1 MLIHLL
7 FSINSTIHCFPN
19 HSVPL
24 LITSR
29 WFFFAKSDIG
39 FRNLSRDNLIF
50 SPHCC
55 FFGCQIFVWEPV
67 RFFLLLVKIRFSLG
81 KPASQST
88 VPAPPRPAVHC
99 RPPGCQAGPQRR
111 RRRRRRGRKGRIR
124 RRGKEMKEEKKE
136 GEGGEEQVQKWE
148 GDNLLCLEQTS
159 LHGEEFQIWS
169 NYQRWRR
176 GGRLHCTCLTHQK
189 VQLGFEPRQQRKTS
203 TMWLTTMKLW
213 LKGCIIHKFC
223 LLPQNW
229 YLKLAGEEPD

>member
-1 MLIHLL
+1 MEFAFIISLTFFSSLPFPIWISKVIILISICTHLLSRAASQRRTSGWGFCSARSRETPSFREKLCLRSKTERCRLPKQQIFPPLSALHKMLIHLL

-111 RRRRRRGRKGRIR
+111 RRRRRGG
-124 RRGKEMKEEKKE
+124 
-136 GEGGEEQVQKWE
+136 GGEE
-148 GDNLLCLEQTS
+148 S
-159 LHGEEFQIWS
+159 S
-169 NYQRWRR
+169 
-176 GGRLHCTCLTHQK
+176 
-189 VQLGFEPRQQRKTS
+189 
-203 TMWLTTMKLW
+203 
-213 LKGCIIHKFC
+213 
-223 LLPQNW
+223 
-229 YLKLAGEEPD
+229 